1 MTVGIE
7 AAQAAVAQPPQV
19 VTWPVFETPLVGREL
34 VAERTMSFMFGKPA
48 GWTFRAGQFIDI
60 TLLSPPMTDA
70 EGDTRGFSISS
81 APSEDVITI
90 TTRLRGSAFKRNLQE
105 LPLGTLVKIE
115 GPFGELA
122 LEPARPAVVLT
133 GGIGITPFRSMVVE
147 AARHGGLGQ
156 RVVLVYSNRRPTDA
170 PFLVELQHLAARDR
184 NLTFVPTM
192 TTLEPGDEWLGERS
206 RIDAALLRRHLV
218 GVSSAL
224 FFADGPPEPIY
235 YLTGPPGLVQ
245 ALRTM
250 LVELGIGSDDI
261 RTEEFTGY

>member
-1 MTVGIE
+1 MG
-7 AAQAAVAQPPQV
+7 AADAAGAVAQPPQV

-34 VAERTMSFMFGKPA
+34 VAERTMSFMFSKPA
-48 GWTFRAGQFIDI
+48 DWTFRAGQFIDI
-60 TLLSPPMTDA
+60 TLLNPPMTDA

-115 GPFGELA
+115 GPFGDLA
-122 LEPARPAVVLT
+122 FEPGRPAVVLT
-133 GGIGITPFRSMVVE
+133 GGIGITPFRSIVVE
-147 AARHGGLGQ
+147 ASRQGGLGQ
-156 RVVLVYSNRRPTDA
+156 RVVLMYSNRRPTDA
-170 PFLVELQHLAARDR
+170 PFLAELQALAERDSH
-184 NLTFVPTM
+184 LTFVPTM
-192 TTLEPGDEWLGERS
+192 TDLEPSDEWLGERS
-206 RIDAALLRRHLV
+206 RIDAALLRRHLDS
-218 GVSSAL
+218 VSSML
-224 FFADGPPEPIY
+224 FVADGPPEPIY

-245 ALRTM
+245 ALRSL